1 MMSAP
6 DRLDLSDLNFLLI
19 DDNRFIR
26 QLLHEILK
34 SFGAR
39 SIREANDSDEAFRKI
54 DYHPPDIILCD
65 WMMGPLDG
73 MGFLKR
79 LRGSKVFQ
87 RIPIIMVSGH
97 ATADHVSAALGEG
110 ADSYIVKPFRSATL
124 TTHLMKVIVADA
136 NADAYML
143 D

>member
-1 MMSAP
+1 MTVP
-6 DRLDLSDLNFLLI
+6 DCIDLSDLDFLLV

-26 QLLHEILK
+26 QLLREILK

-39 SIREANDSDEAFRKI
+39 AIREAQDSDDAFDKI
-54 DYHPPDIILCD
+54 GRHAPDIILCD

-73 MGFLKR
+73 MGFLKQ
-79 LRGSKVFQ
+79 LRGSKAHQ

-97 ATADHVSAALGEG
+97 AMTEHVSAALGEG

-124 TTHLMKVIVADA
+124 MTHLMKVIVGGTNHDA
-136 NADAYML
+136 FML